1 MGRVDSASAALC
13 CSDGEVAPEVERSH
27 RRRAAG
33 SREGVGKYDGAVDD
47 QDLLVAWLNLARVSA
62 SVRIELDRAMERE
75 TGIGLSEGEVLFR
88 LMFAPDESLRMSDLA
103 DQLCM
108 AQSGITRLV
117 DRLVAKGLVVR
128 ETRPS
133 NRRTIDARLTP
144 AGRAVFERARPVYMA
159 VVHDRFGRG
168 LTPRQAA
175 RLRSTLRSV
184 LEGLGTREEVP
195 WAHRAR
201 LFDDDA
207 NEQVAGQT
215 ARPVGLTSR
224 NRG

>member
-1 MGRVDSASAALC
+1 MRRVDSPNPALRC
-13 CSDGEVAPEVERSH
+13 GDGQVAPEVGRSH

-88 LMFAPDESLRMSDLA
+88 LMFAPEESLRMSDLA

-117 DRLVAKGLVVR
+117 DRLVEHGFVVR

-144 AGRAVFERARPVYMA
+144 AGRAVFERARPFYMS
-159 VVHDRFGRG
+159 VIREKFGRG
-168 LTPRQAA
+168 LTPREAA
-175 RLRSTLRSV
+175 RLRAILRSV
-184 LEGLGTREEVP
+184 LAGLGTREEVP
-195 WAHRAR
+195 WADRAVAQTEP
-201 LFDDDA
+201 DDPH
-207 NEQVAGQT
+207 G
-215 ARPVGLTSR
+215 
-224 NRG
+224 